1 MTARSL
7 ELQRGPVTGRVAF
20 MATALAV
27 VLGGCRGGADTR
39 PEPAILAPVPA
50 DGGAFTVAESMLDT
64 WNTIG
69 KILVV
74 LDGVQY
80 EGRAQML
87 GLYDVRYRGERFLVR
102 TRALVIEAQ
111 GQGLRTRVDALG
123 PQGQPI
129 QSAAAADLL
138 QVLAQR
144 VPAEVALYRQPVKLP
159 TTGKRGS
166 RSRPRK

>member
-7 ELQRGPVTGRVAF
+7 VWQRGPVTGRVAF
-20 MATALAV
+20 MATALAL
-27 VLGGCRGGADTR
+27 VLCGCRGAADKR
-39 PEPAILAPVPA
+39 PEPAIIPVPA

-69 KILVV
+69 KILVG

-102 TRALVIEAQ
+102 TRALVIETPE
-111 GQGLRTRVDALG
+111 QGLRTRVDALG
-123 PQGQPI
+123 PQGQAI
-129 QSAAAADLL
+129 RSAAAADLL
-138 QVLAQR
+138 QVLARR
-144 VPAEVALYRQPVKLP
+144 VPAEVALYRQPVELP

-166 RSRPRK
+166 RPKPRK

>member
-1 MTARSL
+1 MIRRRAGGRARRRAAL
-7 ELQRGPVTGRVAF
+7 WFRGACLALVVT
-20 MATALAV
+20 LAACHD
-27 VLGGCRGGADTR
+27 GGTR
-39 PEPAILAPVPA
+39 PEVARPAPVPA

-69 KILVV
+69 KILVA
-74 LDGVQY
+74 LDGVHY

-102 TRALVIEAQ
+102 TRALVIETP

-123 PQGQPI
+123 PQGQAI

-138 QVLAQR
+138 QVLARR
-144 VPAEVALYRQPVKLP
+144 VPTEVARYRQPVKLP
-159 TTGKRGS
+159 ATGKRGS
-166 RSRPRK
+166 RPRPRK